1 MIILLLLIGGIFTG
15 TIAGLFGVGG
25 GILFTPIL
33 FYLFA
38 SLEVAEPAVWA
49 IGTSLLCTFLASIS
63 SSIQQ
68 RTEKNSYLK
77 EGILVGLIGSIGIYF
92 GKQIVMSEWF
102 TEEVFVF
109 MFALLLILVAFLFL
123 RKSKRTHQKIEN
135 DRDLKFF
142 EASGTGFTGGFMASL
157 AGIGGGVVMVPAL
170 NLVFKLNLSKS
181 VSISSLAIVFIS
193 LSGWLQY
200 ALFGGFP
207 TGATQYTL
215 GYVDF
220 GTALPLLFGA
230 FIGGFLGVKAGKS
243 ISNKITNI
251 LFAILLFSISSY
263 MLLSLI

>member
-33 FYLFA
+33 FYLFT

-68 RTEKNSYLK
+68 RNEKNSYLR

-102 TEEVFVF
+102 TDEVFVF
-109 MFALLLILVAFLFL
+109 MFALLLILVSFLFL
-123 RKSKRTHQKIEN
+123 RKSKSTHQEIEN
-135 DRDLKFF
+135 DRDLKFI
-142 EASGTGFTGGFMASL
+142 ESYGTWFAGGFMASL

-200 ALFGGFP
+200 AIFGGYP
-207 TGATQYTL
+207 VGATQYTL

-220 GTALPLLFGA
+220 GTALPLLLGA
-230 FIGGFLGVKAGKS
+230 FIGGFLGVKAGKV

-251 LFAILLFSISSY
+251 LFAILLFLISIY
-263 MLLSLI
+263 MLQSLI